1 MCGIAG
7 FFNNGQTKNNK
18 IIIKKMVKKLEHRG
32 PDSKGYFFDKYVTL
46 GHSRLKIIDL
56 KNGSQPMKS
65 IQWGNF

>member
-1 MCGIAG
+1 
-7 FFNNGQTKNNK
+7 
-18 IIIKKMVKKLEHRG
+18 MVKTNTG

-65 IQWGNF
+65 KSGNILIYNGEF